1 MSSTKLR
8 LRLSKVFQ
16 WKYTYDSLPCLI
28 LNDLS
33 SHLDVCDRPLRC
45 PRQNCCY
52 LRSVSKSHAINL
64 LQQRRAICWSSSR
77 RKARWCQ
84 RLQFKHSE
92 SNSSKPS
99 SIKAVKQPSRQ
110 LVILSYSKEKGSWVS
125 SKGNTR
131 RSRSFLDSIFASSYR
146 GWGAGIW
153 TRNTGHT
160 HMLRM
165 ARCTEDTEHA
175 GDK

>member
-1 MSSTKLR
+1 MSSTRLQ

-33 SHLDVCDRPLRC
+33 SHLDVCDRPQRC

-52 LRSVSKSHAINL
+52 LWSVSKSHAINL
-64 LQQRRAICWSSSR
+64 LQQRRAIFWSSSSPLGG
-77 RKARWCQ
+77 KLVGANVSN
-84 RLQFKHSE
+84 L

-146 GWGAGIW
+146 GWGAGI
-153 TRNTGHT
+153 
-160 HMLRM
+160 
-165 ARCTEDTEHA
+165 
-175 GDK
+175 